1 MRVRK
6 SVPEGYKTHKTL
18 EKEFSLPPN
27 SLSQPARLE
36 SRAPSRPAELV
47 PFCGLHKIGG
57 HAAPEVSTYPFD
69 PYANEGLSGQLFG
82 YSSQESNISNFST
95 DSMPAGKR
103 RMEEEDE
110 DFDGDMEAFMD
121 DDEDIGSGAMP
132 PPRRIAR
139 AKGRVKSNASGPPPL
154 SHAHTAPA
162 SVVRQRGQ
170 SMSGDF
176 GEAEFLQMSDD
187 EMDDV

>member
-18 EKEFSLPPN
+18 EKELYLPPN
-27 SLSQPARLE
+27 SLPQSARLE
-36 SRAPSRPAELV
+36 SKASSRPAELV

-57 HAAPEVSTYPFD
+57 HAAPEVSAYPFD
-69 PYANEGLSGQLFG
+69 SYASESSSGQVFG

-103 RMEEEDE
+103 RMDEEED
-110 DFDGDMEAFMD
+110 DFDGDMEAFTN
-121 DDEDIGSGAMP
+121 DDEDIGGGAMP
-132 PPRRIAR
+132 PPRRIAH
-139 AKGRVKSNASGPPPL
+139 AKGRIKGNASGPPSL

-162 SVVRQRGQ
+162 SVVRQQGH